1 MGIFMGY
8 VSLPEGKWFQILVS
22 LVVPPKNSGE
32 MMEKNMT
39 HIGFL
44 VGMGW
49 KQPTN
54 QNFCF

>member
-1 MGIFMGY
+1 MGY